1 VPALDPRLQG
11 PFTDVFL
18 RMANDARATGRQYR
32 AGVSEVDWI
41 EDFHAL
47 VAENLAADLQ
57 QRVHGEGMTLSVSV
71 GTALVHGRPFQVKP
85 TWAHRPSPTVEIG
98 DLLMVGERHDTT
110 GLVERQAL
118 LLQMKVGP
126 VALRS
131 ALVSGPTRQAALYA
145 EWPPFTWSDATTLNG
160 LPGPFPRTPAPGP
173 CDAAQFG
180 IVPNHR
186 AGVGTFDAL
195 PLMPGPRFAPA
206 RQLAGEMAR
215 VLRLDLG
222 VDATPKPSSGWS
234 RIVQDILEV
243 APAKTFRSNATPSKT
258 AATTRHRA
266 DGGARR
272 GRFLVI
278 VVGYGPPGV
287 LD

>member
-1 VPALDPRLQG
+1 
-11 PFTDVFL
+11 
-18 RMANDARATGRQYR
+18 MARDAQATGRKYR
-32 AGVSEVDWI
+32 TGVSEVDWI

-47 VAENLAADLQ
+47 VAENLEVDLR
-57 QRVHGEGMTLSVSV
+57 QRLRGEGMSLSVSV
-71 GTALVHGRPFQVKP
+71 GTALVHGTTFQVTP
-85 TWAHRPSPTVEIG
+85 AWAHGPSPTVEIG
-98 DLLMVGERHDTT
+98 DLLLVGERRDVA

-131 ALVSGPTRQAALYA
+131 PLVSGPTRQAALYA
-145 EWPPFTWSDATTLNG
+145 EWPAFTWSQTTTLNG
-160 LPGPFPRTPAPGP
+160 LPGPFPRTPTPGP

-180 IVPNHR
+180 IVPNYQ
-186 AGVGTFDAL
+186 AGAGGTFDAL
-195 PLMPGPRFAPA
+195 PLMPGPRFASP

-215 VLRLDLG
+215 VVRLDLG
-222 VDATPKPSSGWS
+222 VDATPKPSNGWP

-243 APAKTFRSNATPSKT
+243 APAKTFRSNATPSESAT
-258 AATTRHRA
+258 TTRHRT

-278 VVGYGPPGV
+278 VVGHGPPGV